1 MTYERYEPGVDK
13 KSLRQDMRSKLRVQS
28 PEERKRKSRLIQERL
43 FRLDAF
49 RNARTVCFFVGLD
62 EEVDTVPMIEK
73 TLEMG
78 KRVLVPRV
86 HLEKKELKFF
96 ELRDLHSE
104 LSLGTLGIL
113 EPNAWAKAADPADA
127 ECVIVPGLAFDEKHR
142 RLGRGAGFYDRFLAR
157 LGTKA
162 AKIGLAFSF
171 QVLPEIPLEDH
182 DHPLDEVLTET

>member
-1 MTYERYEPGVDK
+1 
-13 KSLRQDMRSKLRVQS
+13 MRSKLKAQG
-28 PEERKRKSRLIQERL
+28 PEERERKSRLIQAKL
-43 FRLDAF
+43 FKLDAF

-62 EEVDTVPMIEK
+62 TEVDTVPMIEK
-73 TLEMG
+73 SLEAG

-86 HLEKKELKFF
+86 NLEKKELKFF
-96 ELRDLHSE
+96 EVRELHSE

-127 ECVIVPGLAFDEKHR
+127 ECVIVPGLAFDAKHR
-142 RLGRGAGFYDRFLAR
+142 RLGRGGGFYDRFLAR
-157 LGTKA
+157 LSKKP

-182 DHPLDEVLTET
+182 DHPLDEVLTEK